1 MKKKELFNRLT
12 AVSMAAMMTV
22 TMLPANAFASEID
35 FADDGQE
42 VTAEVEAE
50 DGSSQEADAADID
63 ETEVADEA
71 TDEISIAEDNEE
83 VSADEDYEDF
93 SDEMEAAGAET
104 DDAIAAKKKAAE
116 KWLEETYITGTRKL
130 ISNGGT
136 GVTKSTDG
144 LSYSVGLKTN
154 GTGSAITSIR
164 FFTTPSSDFKT
175 GLYAK
180 SSYLN
185 KNVKPSNPG
194 SITIKRPSAT
204 EGAQTFDAV
213 LRVFDNSAEITDSII
228 DDESQA
234 ANKAL
239 ASITF
244 KITIEAEEPE
254 YTQAFTIQDS
264 KTKEPI
270 TDAKVVLKKG
280 SGYYADDVTASEDG
294 TYKMENGSKYTLTV
308 TKDGYN
314 TYTEEFTFTGD
325 PKNIKSTKV
334 INLKPITYRNITFK
348 VVDENSN
355 EEIADAASKVKVEEK
370 TGTYSYKTLT
380 PEEDGTYKLNEDGEY
395 RYSVSGVTGY
405 KNVSSTDFTVTENDS
420 DVITI
425 PMEVDI
431 SEYKVTIQ
439 SKDGDTVI
447 TPSSCKVYTLEE
459 DYYDDTVTRGD
470 EVKAEADGTYLLRKG
485 TKYEYEIKA
494 DGYKTAKGSFT
505 PSGNDENITLPV
517 QMLKDS
523 EVSEADQKTVDD
535 LKTAFNSVFN
545 MGKVRPKYAA
555 EKNVVE
561 FVKNKLAGKA
571 DISGVNIVLV
581 SSDDLSVI
589 GMDGT
594 IHYRAKKMT
603 TGFGVNS
610 FNVGTVFRFELNG
623 AVATVE
629 ATTQVGWD
637 CKYFNNQMQAE
648 SEKLS
653 WNMIKGSNEDA
664 QKVTA
669 ALSLPQCMSTNAKTT
684 WSEITWESSDPEV
697 ITFED
702 TGYGALI
709 DPKKGVI
716 HPRPDDTEV
725 TLTATFKANDN
736 LLNGNVESVDD
747 FATYTREF
755 KITVEGTHIAPPTKK
770 ELTDILDKY
779 YTADS
784 IKDFVT
790 DKAVDLSNCQSDL
803 KLPRYT
809 RIKDSDGNLVFN
821 NREITVTSENAAI
834 SIKPYSYRAYTDVFY
849 DKDIT
854 GDLVVTFTRQGVTV
868 EKRIPVTV
876 KPLSEEA
883 LDAEVA
889 MMEQAKLHY
898 FDGINDRAN
907 VDKDTVKENLH
918 AFKEMTLDAAGKP
931 VWVYNVDDVKGTGII
946 ADDMFDDS
954 WIMEGAGFN
963 KFKSSNQAVIAHDNL
978 LVNRRETDEEI
989 TISSVLSSER
999 YGVFAKN
1006 HPENTKLQK
1015 LYKQPVSV
1023 TVTVKGTKAPAEGLA
1038 DLITSTEKL
1047 LSNIKEGK
1055 EPGQYPEGTKDKL
1068 QAALTAAKEVQAKED
1083 ATDAAREQAI
1093 KALKAAAKEAEAA
1106 QNVVVADVTVRV
1118 NQASGQLPMVKK
1130 LSVKATTAESYGY
1143 VKPEEMKNKVT
1154 AADAFYAMHA
1164 AVYGEDFEK
1173 EPEKYISINE
1183 NGWINVMFGK
1193 PASSSSYYVNNI
1205 YPVDENG
1212 NGTVA
1217 YNTVLK
1223 SGDELSFFLYSDTSG
1238 WSDKYLYFKD
1248 MPSKTEAKVAF
1259 NVTLMG
1265 KDFSGDFAVEGAKLV
1280 LKNTATGTI
1289 TEAKTNA
1296 KGVAT
1301 LKAAKEGTYQIYVAE
1316 APYKYYA
1323 AASAD
1328 LTVAAHTHGYTW
1340 KTVSKAT
1347 VFQPEKQEGTCSVCG
1362 EKTTRTVGNKL
1373 TATIKLNAKSIKLQ
1387 KKQTTKKIK
1396 VTMANGDSVKS
1407 WKSSNKKIV
1416 TVNKNGVIK
1425 AGKKTGK
1432 AKITVTLA
1440 SGKKA
1445 TLKVKVQKAK
1455 VTTTKITG
1463 LKSKVTIKKGEKLA
1477 LKANLKPLTTQN
1489 KVTYKSSN
1497 KKVATVNKKGVITAK
1512 KKGTVK
1518 ITVKSGKKT
1527 KVIKVTVK

>member
-1 MKKKELFNRLT
+1 
-12 AVSMAAMMTV
+12 MAALMTV

-35 FADDGQE
+35 FTDDGQE

-50 DGSSQEADAADID
+50 DDSSQEADTASTD

-71 TDEISIAEDNEE
+71 ADEISIAEDNEG
-83 VSADEDYEDF
+83 VSAGEDYEEF
-93 SDEMEAAGAET
+93 SDEPEAAGAET
-104 DDAIAAKKKAAE
+104 DDTADDTTLSDEQKALNAAYIENKAAKYFNNPAA
-116 KWLEETYITGTRKL
+116 
-130 ISNGGT
+130 
-136 GVTKSTDG
+136 TKSEDG
-144 LSYSVGLKTN
+144 LTYTVALKNPTNNSSVNAVAFNNTPISGYTFGVYTDKEYNSWIKLV
-154 GTGSAITSIR
+154 GTSRVRILERPA
-164 FFTTPSSDFKT
+164 
-175 GLYAK
+175 YAD
-180 SSYLN
+180 
-185 KNVKPSNPG
+185 
-194 SITIKRPSAT
+194 
-204 EGAQTFDAV
+204 GAQTVKILLALYKTSGDKPASGS
-213 LRVFDNSAEITDSII
+213 DIATAKKT
-228 DDESQA
+228 A
-234 ANKAL
+234 AGYLEFNLVIQPNDPAYTM
-239 ASITF
+239 AF
-244 KITIEAEEPE
+244 KV
-254 YTQAFTIQDS
+254 QNS
-264 KTKEPI
+264 KTKEEI
-270 TDAKVVLKKG
+270 TDAAITFEKGYSTVSPTDNVYKV
-280 SGYYADDVTASEDG
+280 
-294 TYKMENGSKYTLTV
+294 ENGSSYTV
-308 TKDGYN
+308 TVKKTGYN
-314 TYTEEFTFTGD
+314 DYKEEFTFTGD
-325 PKNIKSTKV
+325 PKNINSTKV
-334 INLKPITYRNITFK
+334 INMKPVVERTVSFK
-348 VVDENSN
+348 IVDENTG
-355 EEIADAASKVKVEEK
+355 EEIPGAAEKLQVKE
-370 TGTYSYKTLT
+370 GYSTTLKA
-380 PEEDGTYKLNEDGEY
+380 ENDGTYKLTEDKKY
-395 RYSVSGVTGY
+395 NYSVSGIKNY

-420 DVITI
+420 GMITI

-439 SKDGDTVI
+439 PKDGNTEI
-447 TPSSCKVYTLEE
+447 TSAAIEVNSVEIDWDDEETRKKV
-459 DYYDDTVTRGD
+459 D
-470 EVKAEADGTYLLRKG
+470 AQADGTYLLRKG

-494 DGYKTAKGSFT
+494 DGYKAAKGSFT

-517 QMLKDS
+517 QMVKDS

-571 DISGVNIVLV
+571 DISGVNIALV

-637 CKYFNNQMQAE
+637 CKYFNSQMQAE

-653 WNMIKGSNEDA
+653 WNMIKGSNEDTE
-664 QKVTA
+664 KVTA
-669 ALSLPQCMSTNAKTT
+669 DLSLPQCMSTSAKTA

-697 ITFED
+697 VTFEN

-747 FATYTREF
+747 FATYTKEF
-755 KITVEGTHIAPPTKK
+755 KITVVGSHIAPPTKE
-770 ELTDILDKY
+770 ELTAILDKY

-790 DKAVDLSNCQSDL
+790 DKAVDRSNCQSDL

-809 RIKDSDGNLVFN
+809 RIQDDDGNLVFN
-821 NREITVTSENAAI
+821 NKEITVTSENKAI

-898 FDGINDRAN
+898 FDGINDKAN

-918 AFKEMTLDAAGKP
+918 AFKEMTLDAAEKP
-931 VWVYNVDDVKGTGII
+931 VWVYNVNDVKGTGII
-946 ADDMFDDS
+946 VDDMFDDS
-954 WIMEGAGFN
+954 WIMEGAGYN

-1047 LSNIKEGK
+1047 LGEIKEGK
-1055 EPGQYPEGTKDKL
+1055 EPGQYPEGTKDEL

-1083 ATDAAREQAI
+1083 ATDAEREQAI

-1106 QNVVVADVTVRV
+1106 QNVAVADVTVRV

-1173 EPEKYISINE
+1173 EPEKYISIRE
-1183 NGWINVMFGK
+1183 NGWVNVMFGK
-1193 PASSSSYYVNNI
+1193 PASSSGYYVNNVF
-1205 YPVDENG
+1205 PVDENG
-1212 NGTVA
+1212 VGTVA
-1217 YNTVLK
+1217 NNTVLK
-1223 SGDELSFFLYSDTSG
+1223 SGDELSFFFYNDPG
-1238 WSDKYLYFKD
+1238 YSDKYLYFKD
-1248 MPSKTEAKVAF
+1248 MPSKAEAKVAF
-1259 NVTLMG
+1259 NVTLFANG
-1265 KDFSGDFAVEGAKLV
+1265 YPTDTAVEGAKV
-1280 LKNTATGTI
+1280 ALKNTATGAI

-1301 LKAAKEGTYQIYVAE
+1301 LKADQAGTYQIYVSE
-1316 APYKYYA
+1316 APYKYYIVP
-1323 AASAD
+1323 SAD
-1328 LTVAAHTHGYTW
+1328 ITVAAHTHSYTW

-1362 EKTTRTVGNKL
+1362 EKSTRTVGNKL

-1396 VTMANGDSVKS
+1396 VTMANGDYVKS

-1497 KKVATVNKKGVITAK
+1497 KKVAAVNKKGVITAK

>member
-154 GTGSAITSIR
+154 GTGSEITSIR
-164 FFTTPSSDFKT
+164 FFITPSSDFKT

-180 SSYLN
+180 SSLLKKTVN
-185 KNVKPSNPG
+185 PSSPG
-194 SITIKRPSAT
+194 SIGITRPSAT
-204 EGAQTFDAV
+204 DGPKTFEAV
-213 LRVFDNSAEITDSII
+213 LRVFDNSDDITTDII
-228 DDESQA
+228 NDENQA
-234 ANKAL
+234 VDKAL
-239 ASITF
+239 ASMTF
-244 KITIEAEEPE
+244 KITIEAEEPK

-264 KTKEPI
+264 KTKKLI
-270 TDAKVVLKKG
+270 TEADVVLKKG
-280 SGYYADDVTASEDG
+280 SGYSAKDVAPSEDG
-294 TYKMENGSKYTLTV
+294 TYKMENGSSYTV
-308 TKDGYN
+308 TVKKTGYN
-314 TYTEEFTFTGD
+314 DYKEEFTFTGD
-325 PKNIKSTKV
+325 PKNINSTKV
-334 INLKPITYRNITFK
+334 INMKPVVERTVSFK
-348 VVDENSN
+348 IVDENTG
-355 EEIADAASKVKVEEK
+355 EEIPGAAEKLQVKE
-370 TGTYSYKTLT
+370 GYSTTLKA
-380 PEEDGTYKLNEDGEY
+380 ENDGTYKLTEDKKY
-395 RYSVSGVTGY
+395 NYSVSGIKNY

-420 DVITI
+420 GMITI

-439 SKDGDTVI
+439 PKDGNTEI
-447 TPSSCKVYTLEE
+447 TSAAIEVNSVEIDWDDEETREKVE
-459 DYYDDTVTRGD
+459 
-470 EVKAEADGTYLLRKG
+470 AQADGTYLLRKG

-494 DGYKTAKGSFT
+494 DGYKAAKGSFT

-517 QMLKDS
+517 QMVKDA

-545 MGKVRPKYAA
+545 MGKVRPTYAA

-571 DISGVNIVLV
+571 DISGVNIDLV

-589 GMDGT
+589 GTDGT
-594 IHYRAKKMT
+594 IHYRAKKMNT
-603 TGFGVNS
+603 YSVNS
-610 FNVGTVFRFELNG
+610 FNVETVFRFELNG

-637 CKYFNNQMQAE
+637 CKYFNSQMQAE

-669 ALSLPQCMSTNAKTT
+669 ALSLPQCMSTNAKTA

-709 DPKKGVI
+709 NPKKGVI

-755 KITVEGTHIAPPTKK
+755 KITVEGTHIAPPTEE
-770 ELTDILDKY
+770 ELTAILDKY

-790 DKAVDLSNCQSDL
+790 DKALDLSNCQSDL

-809 RIKDSDGNLVFN
+809 RIKDDDGNLVFN
-821 NREITVTSENAAI
+821 NKEITVTSENEAI

-854 GDLVVTFTRQGVTV
+854 GDLVVTFTRQGVTAV
-868 EKRIPVTV
+868 KRIPVTV

-883 LDAEVA
+883 LDAEVE

-907 VDKDTVKENLH
+907 ADKDTVKENLH

-931 VWVYNVDDVKGTGII
+931 VWAYDVNDVKGTGII
-946 ADDMFDDS
+946 ADDLFDDS

-963 KFKSSNQAVIAHDNL
+963 KFKSSNQAVITHDNL
-978 LVNRRETDEEI
+978 LVHRRETDEEI
-989 TISSVLSSER
+989 KISSVLSSER

-1047 LSNIKEGK
+1047 LGEIKEGK

-1083 ATDAAREQAI
+1083 ATDAEREQAI
-1093 KALKAAAKEAEAA
+1093 KALKAAVKEAEAS

-1130 LSVKATTAESYGY
+1130 MSVKATTAESYGY

-1173 EPEKYISINE
+1173 EPEKYISIGE
-1183 NGWINVMFGK
+1183 NGWVSVMFGK
-1193 PASSSSYYVNNI
+1193 PASGSGYYVNNVF
-1205 YPVDENG
+1205 PVDENG
-1212 NGTVA
+1212 VGTVA
-1217 YNTVLK
+1217 NNTVLK
-1223 SGDELSFFLYSDTSG
+1223 SGDELSFFFYSDTKN

-1248 MPSKTEAKVAF
+1248 MPAKAEAKVAF
-1259 NVTLMG
+1259 NVTLFANG
-1265 KDFSGDFAVEGAKLV
+1265 YPTDTAVEGAKV
-1280 LKNTATGTI
+1280 ALKNTATGAV

-1301 LKAAKEGTYQIYVAE
+1301 LKADQAGTYQIYVSE
-1316 APYKYYA
+1316 APYKYYIVP
-1323 AASAD
+1323 SAD
-1328 LTVAAHTHGYTW
+1328 ITVAAHTHSYTW

-1362 EKTTRTVGNKL
+1362 EKSTRAVGNKL

-1396 VTMANGDSVKS
+1396 VTMANGDYVKS

-1497 KKVATVNKKGVITAK
+1497 KKVAAVNKKGVITAK

>member
-35 FADDGQE
+35 FTDDGQE

-50 DGSSQEADAADID
+50 DDSSQEADDADID
-63 ETEVADEA
+63 EKEVADEA
-71 TDEISIAEDNEE
+71 ADEISIAEDNEE

-93 SDEMEAAGAET
+93 SDELEAAGAET

-154 GTGSAITSIR
+154 GTGNAITSIR

-185 KNVKPSNPG
+185 KEIKPSNPG
-194 SITIKRPSAT
+194 SISIKRPSAT

-213 LRVFDNSAEITDSII
+213 LRVFDNSADITDSII
-228 DDESQA
+228 DDENQA
-234 ANKAL
+234 ADKAL

-244 KITIEAEEPE
+244 KITIEAEDPE
-254 YTQAFTIQDS
+254 YTQAFTIQNS
-264 KTKEPI
+264 KTKELL
-270 TDAKVVLKKG
+270 TEADVVLKKG
-280 SGYYADDVTASEDG
+280 SGYSAKDVAPSEDG
-294 TYKMENGSKYTLTV
+294 TYKMENGSSYTV
-308 TKDGYN
+308 TVKKTGYN
-314 TYTEEFTFTGD
+314 DYKEEFTFTGD
-325 PKNIKSTKV
+325 PKNINSTKV
-334 INLKPITYRNITFK
+334 INMKPVVERTVSFK
-348 VVDENSN
+348 IVDENTG
-355 EEIADAASKVKVEEK
+355 EEIPGAAEKLQVKE
-370 TGTYSYKTLT
+370 GYSTTLKA
-380 PEEDGTYKLNEDGEY
+380 ENDGTYKLTEDKKY
-395 RYSVSGVTGY
+395 NYSVSGIKNY

-420 DVITI
+420 DMITI

-439 SKDGDTVI
+439 PKDGNTEI
-447 TPSSCKVYTLEE
+447 TSAAIEVNSVEIDWDDEETREKV
-459 DYYDDTVTRGD
+459 D
-470 EVKAEADGTYLLRKG
+470 AQADGTYLLRKG

-494 DGYKTAKGSFT
+494 DGYKAAKGSFT

-517 QMLKDS
+517 QMVKDA

-571 DISGVNIVLV
+571 DISGVNIALV

-589 GMDGT
+589 GTDGT
-594 IHYRAKKMT
+594 IHYRAKKMN
-603 TGFGVNS
+603 TGFGINS
-610 FNVGTVFRFELNG
+610 FNVETVFRFELNG

-664 QKVTA
+664 AAVTTD
-669 ALSLPQCMSTNAKTT
+669 LSLPQCMSTSAKTA

-709 DPKKGVI
+709 NPKKGVI

-755 KITVEGTHIAPPTKK
+755 KITVVGTHIAPPTKE
-770 ELTDILDKY
+770 ELTAILDKY
-779 YTADS
+779 YTVDS

-790 DKAVDLSNCQSDL
+790 DKALDLSNCQSDL

-809 RIKDSDGNLVFN
+809 RIKDDDGNLVFN
-821 NREITVTSENAAI
+821 NKEITVTSENKAI
-834 SIKPYSYRAYTDVFY
+834 SIPSNSYRAYTDVFY

-946 ADDMFDDS
+946 VDDMFDDS
-954 WIMEGAGFN
+954 WIMEGAGYN

-978 LVNRRETDEEI
+978 LVNCRETDEEI

-1047 LSNIKEGK
+1047 LGEIKEGK

-1083 ATDAAREQAI
+1083 ATDAEREQAI
-1093 KALKAAAKEAEAA
+1093 KALKAAVKEAEAA

-1173 EPEKYISINE
+1173 EPEKYISIGE

-1212 NGTVA
+1212 VGTVA
-1217 YNTVLK
+1217 NNTVLK
-1223 SGDELSFFLYSDTSG
+1223 SGDELSFFFYSDTKN

-1248 MPSKTEAKVAF
+1248 LPSKAEAKVAF
-1259 NVTLMG
+1259 NVTLFANG
-1265 KDFSGDFAVEGAKLV
+1265 YPTDTAVEGAKV
-1280 LKNTATGTI
+1280 ALKNTVTGAI

-1301 LKAAKEGTYQIYVAE
+1301 LKADQAGTYQIYVSE
-1316 APYKYYA
+1316 APYKYYVVP
-1323 AASAD
+1323 STD
-1328 LTVAAHTHGYTW
+1328 LTVAAHTHSYTW

-1362 EKTTRTVGNKL
+1362 EKSTRTVGNKL

-1396 VTMANGDSVKS
+1396 VTMANGDYVKS

>member
-35 FADDGQE
+35 FTDDGQE

-50 DGSSQEADAADID
+50 DDSSQEADAADID

-71 TDEISIAEDNEE
+71 TDEISIAEDNEK

-104 DDAIAAKKKAAE
+104 DDAADDTTLSDEQKALNAAYIENKDAKYFNNPAATKSEDGLTYTLALKNPTNGGSVNAVTLYNSPLTNYTFGVYTDKNDWITLSGTTRVRITKRPAYADGAKTVKILLALYKTSGDKPAAGSDIATAKKTAAGY
-116 KWLEETYITGTRKL
+116 LEFNLVIQPNDPAYTM
-130 ISNGGT
+130 
-136 GVTKSTDG
+136 
-144 LSYSVGLKTN
+144 
-154 GTGSAITSIR
+154 A
-164 FFTTPSSDFKT
+164 FK
-175 GLYAK
+175 
-180 SSYLN
+180 
-185 KNVKPSNPG
+185 V
-194 SITIKRPSAT
+194 
-204 EGAQTFDAV
+204 
-213 LRVFDNSAEITDSII
+213 
-228 DDESQA
+228 
-234 ANKAL
+234 
-239 ASITF
+239 
-244 KITIEAEEPE
+244 
-254 YTQAFTIQDS
+254 QDS
-264 KTKEPI
+264 KTKVEI
-270 TDAKVVLKKG
+270 TDAAITFEKGYSTVSPTDNVYKV
-280 SGYYADDVTASEDG
+280 
-294 TYKMENGSKYTLTV
+294 ENGSSYTV
-308 TKDGYN
+308 TVKKTGYN
-314 TYTEEFTFTGD
+314 DYKEEFTFTGD
-325 PKNIKSTKV
+325 PKNINSTKV
-334 INLKPITYRNITFK
+334 INMKPVVERTVSFK
-348 VVDENSN
+348 IVDENTG
-355 EEIADAASKVKVEEK
+355 EEIPGAAEKLQVKE
-370 TGTYSYKTLT
+370 GYSTALKA
-380 PEEDGTYKLNEDGEY
+380 ENDGTYKLTEDKKY
-395 RYSVSGVTGY
+395 NYSVSGIKNY

-420 DVITI
+420 NVITI

-439 SKDGDTVI
+439 PKDGNTEI
-447 TPSSCKVYTLEE
+447 TSAAIEVNSVEIDWDDEETREKV
-459 DYYDDTVTRGD
+459 D
-470 EVKAEADGTYLLRKG
+470 AQADGTYLLRKG

-494 DGYKTAKGSFT
+494 DGYKAAKGSFT

-517 QMLKDS
+517 QMVKDS

-535 LKTAFNSVFN
+535 LTTAFNSVFST
-545 MGKVRPKYAA
+545 GKVRPKYAA
-555 EKNVVE
+555 EKNIVD

-571 DISGVNIVLV
+571 DISGVNIALV

-603 TGFGVNS
+603 TGYGINS

-623 AVATVE
+623 AVATVK

-637 CKYFNNQMQAE
+637 CSYFNSQMQAE

-664 QKVTA
+664 AAVTTD
-669 ALSLPQCMSTNAKTT
+669 LSLPQCMSTSAKTA

-697 ITFED
+697 VTFEN

-755 KITVEGTHIAPPTKK
+755 KITVEGTHIAPPTKE
-770 ELTDILDKY
+770 ELTAILDKY

-854 GDLVVTFTRQGVTV
+854 GDLVVTFKRQGVTV

-907 VDKDTVKENLH
+907 ADKDTVKENLH
-918 AFKEMTLDAAGKP
+918 AFKEMTLDASGNP
-931 VWVYNVDDVKGTGII
+931 VWVYDVKDVKGTGII
-946 ADDMFDDS
+946 ADDLFDDS
-954 WIMEGAGFN
+954 WIMEGAGYN

-1055 EPGQYPEGTKDKL
+1055 EPGQYPEGTKAKL

-1130 LSVKATTAESYGY
+1130 LPVKATTAESYGY

-1154 AADAFYAMHA
+1154 AADAFYAMHV

-1173 EPEKYISINE
+1173 EPEKYISIGE

-1212 NGTVA
+1212 VGTVA
-1217 YNTVLK
+1217 NNTVLK
-1223 SGDELSFFLYSDTSG
+1223 SGDELSFFFYSDTKN

-1248 MPSKTEAKVAF
+1248 LPSKAEAKVAF
-1259 NVTLMG
+1259 NVTLFANG
-1265 KDFSGDFAVEGAKLV
+1265 YPTDTAVEGAKV
-1280 LKNTATGTI
+1280 ALKNTVTGAI

-1301 LKAAKEGTYQIYVAE
+1301 LKADQAGTYQIYVSE
-1316 APYKYYA
+1316 APYKYYVVP
-1323 AASAD
+1323 STD
-1328 LTVAAHTHGYTW
+1328 LTVAAHTHSYTW

>member
-1 MKKKELFNRLT
+1 
-12 AVSMAAMMTV
+12 
-22 TMLPANAFASEID
+22 
-35 FADDGQE
+35 
-42 VTAEVEAE
+42 
-50 DGSSQEADAADID
+50 
-63 ETEVADEA
+63 
-71 TDEISIAEDNEE
+71 
-83 VSADEDYEDF
+83 
-93 SDEMEAAGAET
+93 
-104 DDAIAAKKKAAE
+104 
-116 KWLEETYITGTRKL
+116 
-130 ISNGGT
+130 
-136 GVTKSTDG
+136 
-144 LSYSVGLKTN
+144 
-154 GTGSAITSIR
+154 
-164 FFTTPSSDFKT
+164 
-175 GLYAK
+175 
-180 SSYLN
+180 
-185 KNVKPSNPG
+185 
-194 SITIKRPSAT
+194 
-204 EGAQTFDAV
+204 
-213 LRVFDNSAEITDSII
+213 
-228 DDESQA
+228 
-234 ANKAL
+234 
-239 ASITF
+239 
-244 KITIEAEEPE
+244 
-254 YTQAFTIQDS
+254 
-264 KTKEPI
+264 
-270 TDAKVVLKKG
+270 
-280 SGYYADDVTASEDG
+280 
-294 TYKMENGSKYTLTV
+294 
-308 TKDGYN
+308 
-314 TYTEEFTFTGD
+314 
-325 PKNIKSTKV
+325 
-334 INLKPITYRNITFK
+334 
-348 VVDENSN
+348 
-355 EEIADAASKVKVEEK
+355 
-370 TGTYSYKTLT
+370 
-380 PEEDGTYKLNEDGEY
+380 
-395 RYSVSGVTGY
+395 
-405 KNVSSTDFTVTENDS
+405 
-420 DVITI
+420 
-425 PMEVDI
+425 
-431 SEYKVTIQ
+431 
-439 SKDGDTVI
+439 
-447 TPSSCKVYTLEE
+447 
-459 DYYDDTVTRGD
+459 
-470 EVKAEADGTYLLRKG
+470 
-485 TKYEYEIKA
+485 
-494 DGYKTAKGSFT
+494 
-505 PSGNDENITLPV
+505 
-517 QMLKDS
+517 
-523 EVSEADQKTVDD
+523 
-535 LKTAFNSVFN
+535 
-545 MGKVRPKYAA
+545 
-555 EKNVVE
+555 
-561 FVKNKLAGKA
+561 
-571 DISGVNIVLV
+571 
-581 SSDDLSVI
+581 
-589 GMDGT
+589 
-594 IHYRAKKMT
+594 
-603 TGFGVNS
+603 
-610 FNVGTVFRFELNG
+610 
-623 AVATVE
+623 
-629 ATTQVGWD
+629 
-637 CKYFNNQMQAE
+637 
-648 SEKLS
+648 
-653 WNMIKGSNEDA
+653 MIKGSNEDTE
-664 QKVTA
+664 KVTA
-669 ALSLPQCMSTNAKTT
+669 DLSLPQCMSTSAKTA

-697 ITFED
+697 VTFEN

-747 FATYTREF
+747 FATYTKEF
-755 KITVEGTHIAPPTKK
+755 KITVVGSHIAPPTKE
-770 ELTDILDKY
+770 ELTAILDKY

-790 DKAVDLSNCQSDL
+790 DKAVDRSNCQSDL

-809 RIKDSDGNLVFN
+809 RIQDDDGNLVFN
-821 NREITVTSENAAI
+821 NKEITVTSENEAI

-907 VDKDTVKENLH
+907 VDKDTVKKNLH
-918 AFKEMTLDAAGKP
+918 AFKEMTLDAKGKP
-931 VWVYNVDDVKGTGII
+931 VWVYNVNDVKGTGII
-946 ADDMFDDS
+946 VDDMFDDS
-954 WIMEGAGFN
+954 WIMEGAGYN

-1023 TVTVKGTKAPAEGLA
+1023 TVTVKGTKAPTEGLA

-1047 LSNIKEGK
+1047 LGEIKEGK

-1083 ATDAAREQAI
+1083 ATDAEREQAI
-1093 KALKAAAKEAEAA
+1093 KALKAAAKEAEAS

-1173 EPEKYISINE
+1173 EPEKYISIAE
-1183 NGWINVMFGK
+1183 NGWVNVMFGK
-1193 PASSSSYYVNNI
+1193 PASSSGYYVNNVF
-1205 YPVDENG
+1205 PVDENG
-1212 NGTVA
+1212 VGTVA
-1217 YNTVLK
+1217 NNTVLK
-1223 SGDELSFFLYSDTSG
+1223 SGDELSFFFYNDPG
-1238 WSDKYLYFKD
+1238 YSDKYLYFKD
-1248 MPSKTEAKVAF
+1248 MPSKAEAKVAF
-1259 NVTLMG
+1259 NVTLFANG
-1265 KDFSGDFAVEGAKLV
+1265 YPTDTAVEGAKV
-1280 LKNTATGTI
+1280 ALKNTATGTI

-1301 LKAAKEGTYQIYVAE
+1301 LKADQAGTYQIYVSE
-1316 APYKYYA
+1316 APYKYYVVP
-1323 AASAD
+1323 STD
-1328 LTVAAHTHGYTW
+1328 ITVAAHTHSYTW

-1396 VTMANGDSVKS
+1396 VTMANGDYVKS

-1512 KKGTVK
+1512 KKRYSKNYCQVRQK
-1518 ITVKSGKKT
+1518 DKSNQSNS
-1527 KVIKVTVK
+1527 

>member
-50 DGSSQEADAADID
+50 DDSSQEADAADID

-83 VSADEDYEDF
+83 VSADEGYEDF

-104 DDAIAAKKKAAE
+104 DDAADDTTLSDEQKALNAAYIKNKDAKYFNNPAATKSEDGLTYTVALKNPTNNSSVNAVAFNNTPISGYTFGVYTDTEYSSWIKLVGTSRVRILERPAYADGAKTVKILLALYKTSGDKPAAGSDIATAKKTAAGY
-116 KWLEETYITGTRKL
+116 LEFNLVIQPNDPAYTM
-130 ISNGGT
+130 
-136 GVTKSTDG
+136 
-144 LSYSVGLKTN
+144 
-154 GTGSAITSIR
+154 A
-164 FFTTPSSDFKT
+164 FKVQ
-175 GLYAK
+175 
-180 SSYLN
+180 N
-185 KNVKPSNPG
+185 
-194 SITIKRPSAT
+194 
-204 EGAQTFDAV
+204 
-213 LRVFDNSAEITDSII
+213 
-228 DDESQA
+228 
-234 ANKAL
+234 
-239 ASITF
+239 
-244 KITIEAEEPE
+244 
-254 YTQAFTIQDS
+254 S
-264 KTKEPI
+264 KTKEEI
-270 TDAKVVLKKG
+270 TDAAITFEKGYSTVSPTDNVYKV
-280 SGYYADDVTASEDG
+280 
-294 TYKMENGSKYTLTV
+294 ENGSSYTV
-308 TKDGYN
+308 TVKKTGYN
-314 TYTEEFTFTGD
+314 DYKEEFTFTGD
-325 PKNIKSTKV
+325 PKNINSTKV
-334 INLKPITYRNITFK
+334 INMKPVVERTVSFK
-348 VVDENSN
+348 IVDENTG
-355 EEIADAASKVKVEEK
+355 EEIPGAAEKLQVKE
-370 TGTYSYKTLT
+370 GYSTTLKA
-380 PEEDGTYKLNEDGEY
+380 ENDGTYKLTEDKKY
-395 RYSVSGVTGY
+395 NYSVSGIKNY

-420 DVITI
+420 GMITI

-439 SKDGDTVI
+439 PKDGNTEI
-447 TPSSCKVYTLEE
+447 TSAAIEVNSVEIDWDDEETRKKV
-459 DYYDDTVTRGD
+459 D
-470 EVKAEADGTYLLRKG
+470 AQADGTYLLRKG

-494 DGYKTAKGSFT
+494 DGYKAAKGSFT

-517 QMLKDS
+517 RMIKDA
-523 EVSEADQKTVDD
+523 EVSEADQQKVD
-535 LKTAFNSVFN
+535 T
-545 MGKVRPKYAA
+545 
-555 EKNVVE
+555 
-561 FVKNKLAGKA
+561 VKNKFDSELGA
-571 DISGVNIVLV
+571 
-581 SSDDLSVI
+581 LSVRYSENQNIIEVIKKKIASYTDIDTTGIETYLLTSENINVI
-589 GMDGT
+589 GLDGT
-594 IHYRAKKMT
+594 VHYRARKME
-603 TGFGVNS
+603 TGYGVNS
-610 FNVGTVFRFELNG
+610 QSLDVTFQFELNG
-623 AVATVE
+623 AVAT
-629 ATTQVGWD
+629 ATRRIIVGWD

-664 QKVTA
+664 AAVTTD
-669 ALSLPQCMSTNAKTT
+669 LSLPQCMSTSAKTA

-702 TGYGALI
+702 TGYGMI
-709 DPKKGVI
+709 SPKKGVI
-716 HPRPDDTEV
+716 HPRPADTEV
-725 TLTATFKANDN
+725 TLTATFKANDT

-755 KITVEGTHIAPPTKK
+755 KITVEGTHIAPPTEE
-770 ELTDILDKY
+770 ELKAILDKY

-790 DKAVDLSNCQSDL
+790 DKNVDLSNCQSDL

-809 RIKDSDGNLVFN
+809 RIKDDDGNLVFN
-821 NREITVTSENAAI
+821 NKEITVTSENEAI
-834 SIKPYSYRAYTDVFY
+834 SIKPYSYRTYTDVFY

-854 GDLVVTFTRQGVTV
+854 GDLVVTFSRQGVTV

-898 FDGINDRAN
+898 FDGINDSAN

-918 AFKEMTLDAAGKP
+918 AFKEMTLDAAGEP
-931 VWVYNVDDVKGTGII
+931 VWAYNVNDVKGTGII
-946 ADDMFDDS
+946 ADDLFDDS

-963 KFKSSNQAVIAHDNL
+963 KFKSSNQAVITHDNL
-978 LVNRRETDEEI
+978 LVHRRETDEEI

-1006 HPENTKLQK
+1006 HPENAKLQK

-1047 LSNIKEGK
+1047 LGEIKEGK
-1055 EPGQYPEGTKDKL
+1055 EPGQYQEGTKDKL

-1083 ATDAAREQAI
+1083 ATDAEREQAI
-1093 KALKAAAKEAEAA
+1093 KALKAAVKEAEAA

-1154 AADAFYAMHA
+1154 AADAFYAMNA

-1173 EPEKYISINE
+1173 EPEKYLSIGE
-1183 NGWINVMFGK
+1183 NGWVNVMFGK
-1193 PASSSSYYVNNI
+1193 PASGSGYYVNNVF
-1205 YPVDENG
+1205 PVDENG
-1212 NGTVA
+1212 VGTVA
-1217 YNTVLK
+1217 NNTVLK
-1223 SGDELSFFLYSDTSG
+1223 SGDELSFFFYSDTKN

-1248 MPSKTEAKVAF
+1248 MPAKAEAKVAF
-1259 NVTLMG
+1259 NVTLFANG
-1265 KDFSGDFAVEGAKLV
+1265 YPTDTAVEGAKV
-1280 LKNTATGTI
+1280 ALKNTATGAI

-1301 LKAAKEGTYQIYVAE
+1301 LKADQAGTYQIYVSE
-1316 APYKYYA
+1316 APYKYYIVP
-1323 AASAD
+1323 SAD
-1328 LTVAAHTHGYTW
+1328 ITVAAHTHSYTW

-1362 EKTTRTVGNKL
+1362 EKSTRTVGNKL

-1396 VTMANGDSVKS
+1396 VTMANGDYVKS

-1497 KKVATVNKKGVITAK
+1497 KKVAAVNKKGVITAK

>member
-1 MKKKELFNRLT
+1 MKKKELFNRLM

-35 FADDGQE
+35 FTDDGQE

-50 DGSSQEADAADID
+50 DASSQEADTASTD

-71 TDEISIAEDNEE
+71 ADEISIAEDNEE
-83 VSADEDYEDF
+83 VSAGEDYEEF
-93 SDEMEAAGAET
+93 SDEPEAAGTET
-104 DDAIAAKKKAAE
+104 EGTADGTELTDEQKAAQAALEKAYITDKDTKFFNNAGAAKNDNGS
-116 KWLEETYITGTRKL
+116 TYTIALKNPSTGRV
-130 ISNGGT
+130 
-136 GVTKSTDG
+136 VTSTSLYKVPVSTDYNVG
-144 LSYSVGLKTN
+144 VYADENDWISINNRMTSMSIKTRPAYDYTGDRSAKVLLGVYSKDQTVPTAGTDIDTAKKTAL
-154 GTGSAITSIR
+154 GYLE
-164 FFTTPSSDFKT
+164 FT
-175 GLYAK
+175 
-180 SSYLN
+180 
-185 KNVKPSNPG
+185 VV
-194 SITIKRPSAT
+194 I
-204 EGAQTFDAV
+204 
-213 LRVFDNSAEITDSII
+213 
-228 DDESQA
+228 
-234 ANKAL
+234 
-239 ASITF
+239 
-244 KITIEAEEPE
+244 EPE
-254 YTQAFTIQDS
+254 DPAYTMAFKVQDS
-264 KTKEPI
+264 KTKEEI
-270 TDAKVVLKKG
+270 TDATITFKKEY
-280 SGYYADDVTASEDG
+280 STVYPTDNL
-294 TYKMENGSKYTLTV
+294 YKMENGSSYTV
-308 TKDGYN
+308 TVKKTGYN
-314 TYTEEFTFTGD
+314 DYKEEFTFTGD
-325 PKNIKSTKV
+325 PKNINSTKV
-334 INLKPITYRNITFK
+334 INMKPVVERTVSFK
-348 VVDENSN
+348 IVDENTG
-355 EEIADAASKVKVEEK
+355 EEIPGAAEKLQVKE
-370 TGTYSYKTLT
+370 GYSTTLKA
-380 PEEDGTYKLNEDGEY
+380 ENDGTYKLTEDKKY
-395 RYSVSGVTGY
+395 NYSVSGIKNY

-420 DVITI
+420 DTITI

-439 SKDGDTVI
+439 PKDGNTEINSAAIEVNSVELDWDDEEI
-447 TPSSCKVYTLEE
+447 KEKV
-459 DYYDDTVTRGD
+459 D
-470 EVKAEADGTYLLRKG
+470 AQADGTYLLRKG

-494 DGYKTAKGSFT
+494 DEYKAAKGSFT

-517 QMLKDS
+517 QMVKDS

-571 DISGVNIVLV
+571 DISGVNIALV

-603 TGFGVNS
+603 TGFSVNS

-637 CKYFNNQMQAE
+637 CKYFNSQMQAE

-664 QKVTA
+664 AAVTTD
-669 ALSLPQCMSTNAKTT
+669 LSLPQCMSTSAKTA

-702 TGYGALI
+702 TGYGMI
-709 DPKKGVI
+709 SPKKGVI
-716 HPRPDDTEV
+716 HPRPADTEV
-725 TLTATFKANDN
+725 TLTATFKANDT

-755 KITVEGTHIAPPTKK
+755 KITVEGTHIAPPTEE
-770 ELTDILDKY
+770 ELKAILDKY

-790 DKAVDLSNCQSDL
+790 DKNVDLSNCQSDL

-809 RIKDSDGNLVFN
+809 RIKDDDGNLVFN
-821 NREITVTSENAAI
+821 NKEITVTSENEAI
-834 SIKPYSYRAYTDVFY
+834 SIKPYSYRTYTDVFY

-898 FDGINDRAN
+898 FDGINDSAN

-918 AFKEMTLDAAGKP
+918 AFKEMTLDAAGEP
-931 VWVYNVDDVKGTGII
+931 VWAYNVNDVKGTGII
-946 ADDMFDDS
+946 ADDLFDDS

-963 KFKSSNQAVIAHDNL
+963 KFKSSNQAVITHDNL
-978 LVNRRETDEEI
+978 LVHRRETDEEI

-1006 HPENTKLQK
+1006 HPENAKLQK

-1047 LSNIKEGK
+1047 LGEIKEGK
-1055 EPGQYPEGTKDKL
+1055 EPGQYQEGTKDKL

-1083 ATDAAREQAI
+1083 ATDAEREQAI
-1093 KALKAAAKEAEAA
+1093 KALKAAVKEAEAA

-1154 AADAFYAMHA
+1154 AADAFYAMNA

-1173 EPEKYISINE
+1173 EPEKYLSIGE
-1183 NGWINVMFGK
+1183 NGWVNVMFGK
-1193 PASSSSYYVNNI
+1193 PASTSSGYYVNNVF
-1205 YPVDENG
+1205 PVDENG
-1212 NGTVA
+1212 VGTVA
-1217 YNTVLK
+1217 NNTVLK
-1223 SGDELSFFLYSDTSG
+1223 SGDELSFFFYSDTKN

-1248 MPSKTEAKVAF
+1248 MPAKAEAKVAF
-1259 NVTLMG
+1259 NVTLFANG
-1265 KDFSGDFAVEGAKLV
+1265 YPTDTAVEGAKV
-1280 LKNTATGTI
+1280 ALKNTATGAI

-1301 LKAAKEGTYQIYVAE
+1301 LKADQAGTYQIYVSE
-1316 APYKYYA
+1316 APYKYYIVP
-1323 AASAD
+1323 SAD
-1328 LTVAAHTHGYTW
+1328 ITVAAHTHSYTW

-1362 EKTTRTVGNKL
+1362 EKSTRTVGNKL

-1396 VTMANGDSVKS
+1396 VTMANGDYVKS